1 MSEEY
6 DEGHIK
12 NLQEQRMSVQKKT
25 FTNWMNNILAQDTG
39 TILITDIYTE
49 LKDGI
54 YLLRLLE
61 LISGEVLP
69 RPSKGRMR
77 VHFLE
82 NNSKAITFL
91 KTKVPVKLIGPENI
105 VDGDRILILGLI
117 WIIILR
123 FQIANITLDKEEF
136 GPSAAALSAKEALL
150 IWCQRKTAGYSNVNV
165 QDFSRSW
172 RDGLAFNAI
181 IHAHRPDLINYG
193 SLKENQPIRNLNNAF
208 LVAEQK
214 LGISKLLDA
223 EDVVVPQP
231 DEKSIM
237 TYVSLYYHYFS
248 KMRQGQTVQKR
259 ISNIMSLLVAIDTLK
274 SQYEQMVSEL
284 LKWIKQKVLEMND
297 QHFPNSLKGMRQLML
312 KFKTY
317 RTVEKPPKYQER
329 GMIEAHLF
337 NIQTKLRANNLRPY
351 APPEGK
357 SLSDIEKFWSLLE
370 KTEHN
375 REKALQC
382 ELVRLEK
389 LEQLAQRFQKKAD
402 LRRSYLQDMNRV
414 VEKQNIQPET
424 FDQAEAATKKME
436 AIEADMLARE
446 QRFRALADLAAVLA
460 RENYHSKNTILQTQ
474 EDISRQWRELCG
486 KLKLHKESLDTMKK
500 LLGLLRDIDTITE
513 ELKAL
518 QELMSSRD
526 YGKQLLEVEDLLQK
540 HTLAESQISS
550 HGDVVQHI
558 SHQAAEVTK
567 AKNAKPELLQSR
579 VRKLNQNYQNL
590 VDLSKLRRSHLQE
603 TLKRFEFF
611 RDCGEEE
618 LWINEKW
625 QLVRLASL
633 GKDQSQILTSIKKH
647 KALEAEC
654 NSHRTI
660 CENVVKQG
668 QDLCRRDVSNE
679 GEIQKLTNSIQK
691 KWQLLQDEV
700 ANRKTLLHVAALIM
714 QYFTESNEA
723 DSQLR
728 EWQPVLTSRDY
739 GKDESSAEALL
750 QRHLRL
756 EKEIAAYS
764 PEVRRLGELAI
775 SAAQKAPLMADLLEN
790 RNESDT
796 SLQEHGKEDLGSRSG
811 SLIKSSHG
819 RDRSPATLTLPVVK
833 QQIPQAKI
841 WFTYKG
847 NEFTLNRGDVLELVD
862 GTNPDKWLLKDTT
875 GRQIAVPTTYLTEIE
890 PKVVN
895 VTVARVSAQSSPAS
909 GKRLSPGKSV
919 KAPDSTESQSSA
931 LPTHDQHFNP
941 DSIWKTQNKIN
952 ASYQKLQKFA
962 ESRRKA
968 LEEVIKLHRFYG
980 SCREFQSWMDNK
992 EKVFHTLT
1000 PKSDNVD
1007 VIQHKYQNFLTK
1019 LAPGKSRLEEINQL
1033 AEEFVK
1039 SSPERQDEIRS
1050 LQNQINQRWRNL
1062 EAMKEKKDSELIGV
1076 ADVKTF
1082 LEDCQSMQLLL
1093 QDKIKH
1099 FMGTE
1104 PSSTPMGLEAER
1116 RSLVNTEHDIY
1127 ALECKIMYLKSMAK
1141 SIGNTNPAES
1151 LAIKKQVEEMERLLA
1166 KLKEQA
1172 AEKKRNLQ
1180 IAQDH
1185 QTFLQENRKLLLWV
1199 DGMKEKLT
1207 SDEMGSDVASTEQL
1221 IKEHH
1226 YLLKEIDCVKDR
1238 YKQLHE
1244 MGKKVSDGKPSCAP
1258 EVQDSL
1264 TKLSRDTGELG
1275 DLWTQRKK
1283 KLEEGL
1289 ELQKF
1294 LREADRINAALSSH
1308 EAFLRVEVPTDELGT
1323 VRSLLKRHEE
1333 FQNLLTAVTHRVK
1346 ALMQSAD
1353 KLAQNGHFAAPTIA
1367 ERVVNTKIRLNELT
1381 QQSEKRKNNLLDSLR
1396 LQEFNREATELI
1408 LWMEEKYKIAE
1419 DESYR
1424 DPTNILRKL
1433 KWHEAA
1439 EKEMKA
1445 NEVHFEQFKNVGTQ
1459 LIKEDH
1465 YAQKAIQ
1472 AKVMELDNKWLK
1484 LNNKMA
1490 ERGDKLRQAG
1500 QQEQLMELLQDAKE
1514 KIEKIE
1520 RVLLDTQTG
1529 HNLRSSRD
1537 LLKNHRQLE
1546 NETRELADK
1555 MNSIVS
1561 HAKKM
1566 ATNHFNSL
1574 GIMEETQKYLKRF
1587 ESLQEPLAQR
1597 GELLQAK
1604 VDEFQFYHYYDLE
1617 IKWISERMPIA
1628 NSTNLGKSLDSAQSL
1643 FQKHKELQVEVNA
1656 HKPQVQ
1662 KVMEIGKGMSVSRHP
1677 SAQKIE
1683 EACNDLKHNWVELE
1697 KACEERTK
1705 LLQHNVQLQ
1714 QFLSE
1719 TSDLENWVAE
1729 KRPLVTSKDYGKDQP
1744 ATLHLIK
1751 KHKATEHEIE
1761 VYQNLAKQLDNAG
1774 QALLLHGSVGFNEV
1788 DGPHERVHS
1797 LLHDLQ
1803 DCAAVRSK
1811 KLEEALS
1818 LHEYLRESK
1827 ELHEWINQQIQ
1838 VASSKDYGKDYE
1850 HVLVLRAKYDTFKH
1864 QMEVSAQRVAACH
1877 QLADSLM
1884 DLGHSESKEIRQ
1896 KQKQLRNSWEQLLE
1910 LTHLRGNR
1918 LQDAEAIHKSY
1929 WDLTE
1934 ALTQIEEKITS
1945 VPDGIAND
1953 LSGVQSQLRKHEAL
1967 EHGLSGNEQQLQELI
1982 DAADAVVHRCSEDQ
1996 AVLLQEKQQAVVE
2009 KWEILKNK
2017 VEQRRTDLERACRL
2031 HLFLTKARD
2040 YCSWAAEMMREMKAE
2055 ETIRDVSNSSQQ
2067 IKGHQDLR
2075 VQIEAQE
2082 DTYNQL
2088 VERGKSLLQE
2098 EKTPTTQV
2106 LDKLQG
2112 LSKENNCLYHQWGV
2126 KKELLERVYLEQIFY
2141 RDADNMEKILNSQE
2155 ISLKSSD
2162 LASSVDEV
2170 ERSIKKHEAFEKL
2183 LGSQDEKMVS
2193 LQDQAA
2199 RLQSEEDRN
2208 RENMHIKQKLNS
2220 VLERRMRIKELSSTR
2235 RKELDIALLLALFNQ
2250 NVAEVENWIQERMQQ
2265 LEDTAQQG
2273 FSDLQG
2279 KLKVLQKH
2287 QVFEA
2292 EILANEKI
2300 ITDVTEKG
2308 ESLISQRHPK
2318 TADIS
2323 RKSRTLQEHWEKLK
2337 RAVAT
2342 RGKMLEDSRDF
2353 LEFLQ
2358 KVDQIEAWIREKEV
2372 MITVGDVGEDYEHC
2386 QQLMKKLS
2394 EFRGAG
2400 SRTELT
2406 VDDAHIKAINAL
2418 ATKLELQNKEEVK
2431 TVHQRQQQL
2440 NDRWS
2445 SFHGNLNKYRRKL
2458 EEALQVHALIREIND
2473 ITERMSEKSSI
2484 MQALDY
2490 GKDVE
2495 TVANLIRRHEETE
2508 REIKVIQSKSETLE
2522 SQVNLLSDRNPVMN
2536 DKLGTKQREMV
2547 QSWQKLQQEAKQRKG
2562 KLAASYQLQKFNADV
2577 SELLEWVQSAWS
2589 TMESGGLP
2597 KSPDEAETMVKEHQE
2612 RKAEIETLGER
2623 FGSLKNYGEK
2633 LTSSGYYGTPEIHHS
2648 LSKMEKAWSE
2658 LVSAWKERSLKL
2670 SEARNL
2676 QTFFG
2681 YVEQNESWLSS
2692 KEAFLSNED
2701 LGDSLA
2707 SVESLQVKH
2716 EQFRKAIEA
2725 QMDKIDVME
2734 SFAQQLRQN
2743 KHYDSDNIANKC
2755 QAVLDR
2761 KKKMLENAETRGRRL
2776 EESRLLQKFL
2786 RHSYE
2791 TATWIN
2797 EKNSIALDENW
2808 HDPSNLQT
2816 KLQKHQTFEAEI
2828 MANRNTLDSI
2838 QMEGEKILGEGHYAP
2853 DAVNARLR
2861 DIGELWN
2868 ELHRNCEKKKS
2879 RLQDAY
2885 KALVFQRSI
2894 DDVEKWLDHLESEL
2908 ATSDSTKDLMTL
2920 NTLLKKQTELEEE
2933 IASHEDWIKAL
2944 VDKAQEFRRAKH
2956 FLSDEMQ
2963 DRVDITVQRYKSL
2976 GEPLHGR
2983 RAVLEA
2989 KRLLHQFFQDVDEEI
3004 AWVQEKLPLA
3014 SSKDYGHS
3022 LTTAQSLLE
3031 KHQNLE
3037 NEISSREALT
3047 KAATTTGQKLVQAN
3061 HFASNE
3067 ISNRLQKLGA
3077 AMATL
3082 KEETKL
3088 RQKRLVQ
3095 ACEAQ
3100 QFLTELLE
3108 AESWMADRG
3117 YVLGTTDCGKSEDST
3132 KALLRKL
3139 EATNLDLEG
3148 FKPRVMKLQGTGS
3161 NLTTSENPEC
3171 VNVIPKLHTVVK
3183 EYETLLDKSRSLKEQ
3198 LLEQDQWFQFQKAV
3212 EVVEAWLSSK
3222 QSVAESN
3229 DYGKD
3234 LEEVEVQEKK
3244 FQDFMKE
3251 IESLGQTKMIG
3262 IHEMVSS
3269 LTNNSHGRLA
3279 EIRYRTNELNALW
3292 EHLCKTINH
3301 RGENLEAAHNIH
3313 QFDHD
3318 VDELRSWMQEK
3329 EAVADTDDYGY
3340 DLPGVRTLLSQH
3352 EGLERD
3358 LAAIK
3363 KEVQRVHGEAQ
3374 RISQEYPQVKENVAE
3389 RLMGVKECWE
3399 KLFKKCQERKERLVQ
3414 AEQVQLYFNE
3424 CREFMVW
3431 AKEMLAVLMSEE
3443 LANDIIGAELLIK
3456 RHEEYKR
3463 EIHKQWLKLKEMQL
3477 VGNTLVE
3484 KGHFMSEEIKEKLLE
3499 QSELARKVADCWEVR
3514 KELYEENLEIQLL
3527 LRELEQAES
3536 WLSAK
3541 EGLLLDPNYGN
3552 SVSNVENLLK
3562 KHEDFEKMLLAQE
3575 DKFDQLNRKTKRELK
3590 LLKQMTTD
3598 GDGQKGSSS
3607 FIKVPSLKRKPS
3619 DQKTNPSKLQDRGVF
3634 SKFTPPSLTLKDPI
3648 CVVSPTEG
3656 SVDFSDPFS
3665 LWSNSQTGSL
3675 NNSPDMASPSTLT
3688 QSPLVPKLM
3697 GLQATSLESRA
3708 PLSSPLTSRLT
3719 TQQFFNNIGEPD
3731 SEVSSVSPEKKFHG
3745 CHKADIKEATSNSP
3759 LDTDQNVFDFS
3770 TKEPSQHSFSSEQA
3784 VNRGLITTQDPI
3796 IMGYLEAQHRLLSG
3810 GKTASSISWD
3820 DYYVTLSNQ
3829 TLLFYKTKK
3838 NADQNVAHV
3847 PPIDTTGA
3855 RCETVMDNPGK
3866 ENTFS
3871 LRLVDGAEYLFS
3883 APSATKM
3890 EIWIQALQ
3898 KKRVENNME
3907 GMDMPVT
3914 VNSLH
3919 RPRRIPSFQL
3929 PPEAAS
3935 LENTIEANTIS
3946 KIVAT
3951 TQESVLKET
3960 RTPELVLEKKDR
3972 DSILTQVQTDAA
3984 SGKEKRG
3991 KDRHNFR
3998 RLFHRK

>member
-1 MSEEY
+1 MSDEY
-6 DEGHIK
+6 HEGHIK

-25 FTNWMNNILAQDTG
+25 FTNWMNNIFAQDTG
-39 TILITDIYTE
+39 TILVTDIYTE

-61 LISGEVLP
+61 LISGEELP

-82 NNSKAITFL
+82 NNSKAIAFL

-105 VDGDRILILGLI
+105 VDGDRTLILGLI

-123 FQIANITLDKEEF
+123 FQIANITLDNDEF
-136 GPSAAALSAKEALL
+136 GPSAAAVSAKEALL

-193 SLKENQPIRNLNNAF
+193 SLKENRPIYNLNNAF
-208 LVAEQK
+208 GVAEQK

-259 ISNIMSLLVAIDTLK
+259 ISNIMSLLVEIETLK
-274 SQYEQMVSEL
+274 SQYEQMVSDL

-297 QHFPNSLKGMRQLML
+297 ECFPNSLKGMKELML
-312 KFKTY
+312 KFKMY

-337 NIQTKLRANNLRPY
+337 NIQTKMRANNLRPN

-375 REKALQC
+375 REKALQR

-389 LEQLAQRFQKKAD
+389 LEQLAERFHKKAA
-402 LRRSYLQDMNRV
+402 LRRSYLQDMTRV
-414 VEKQNIQPET
+414 VERQNVQPET

-436 AIEADMLARE
+436 AIEADMLPRE
-446 QRFRALADLAAVLA
+446 QRFRSLADMAAIIA
-460 RENYHSKNTILQTQ
+460 QENYHSKNPILQTQ
-474 EDISRQWRELCG
+474 EDISRQWVELRRR
-486 KLKLHKESLDTMKK
+486 LKLHKQSLGTMKEM
-500 LLGLLRDIDTITE
+500 LGLLRDIDTITE

-518 QELMSSRD
+518 QDLVSSRD

-540 HTLAESQISS
+540 HSLAEAQISS
-550 HGDVVQHI
+550 HGDLVRHT
-558 SHQAAEVTK
+558 SHQATEVTK

-579 VRKLNQNYQNL
+579 VRKLNQDYQTL
-590 VDLSKLRRSHLQE
+590 VDLCKLRRSHLQE

-618 LWINEKW
+618 SWIHEKW
-625 QLVRLASL
+625 QLVRLATL
-633 GKDQSQILTSIKKH
+633 GKDHSQILASIKKH

-679 GEIQKLTNSIQK
+679 GEIQKRTNSIQK
-691 KWQLLQDEV
+691 KWKRLQDEV

-728 EWQPVLTSRDY
+728 EWQPVLTSEDY

-756 EKEIAAYS
+756 EKEIVAYY
-764 PEVRRLGELAI
+764 PEVRRLGEMAN

-790 RNESDT
+790 RNESD
-796 SLQEHGKEDLGSRSG
+796 SLLQEHGKEDLGSGSRSPVKSYLG
-811 SLIKSSHG
+811 S
-819 RDRSPATLTLPVVK
+819 DRSPATLTLPVVK
-833 QQIPQAKI
+833 HQIPQAKI
-841 WFTYKG
+841 RFTYRG
-847 NEFTLNRGDVLELVD
+847 NDFTLNRGDVLELVD
-862 GTNPDKWLLKDTT
+862 GTDPDKWLLKDST
-875 GRQIAVPTTYLTEIE
+875 GRQLAVPTSYLTEIE
-890 PKVVN
+890 PKVVQ
-895 VTVARVSAQSSPAS
+895 VTVARVATQSNP
-909 GKRLSPGKSV
+909 GMRLSPEKNV
-919 KAPDSTESQSSA
+919 KAPNTRESHSSA
-931 LPTHDQHFNP
+931 LSTHDHHFDTDN
-941 DSIWKTQNKIN
+941 IWKTQNKIN
-952 ASYQKLQKFA
+952 ASYQDLQAIA
-962 ESRRKA
+962 ERRRRA

-980 SCREFQSWMDNK
+980 SCREFQSWMDDK
-992 EKVFHTLT
+992 EKVFQTLT

-1007 VIQHKYQNFLTK
+1007 VIQHKYQNFLTE
-1019 LAPGKSRLEEINQL
+1019 LAAGKGRLEEINQL
-1033 AEEFVK
+1033 GEEFVK
-1039 SSPERQDEIRS
+1039 SGPQRQDEIRA
-1050 LQNQINQRWRNL
+1050 LQKQINQRWRNI

-1076 ADVKTF
+1076 ADVRTF

-1093 QDKIKH
+1093 QDKINQCT
-1099 FMGTE
+1099 GAE
-1104 PSSTPMGLEAER
+1104 PSSTPMGFEAER
-1116 RSLVNTEHDIY
+1116 RALANTEHDIY
-1127 ALECKIMYLKSMAK
+1127 ALECKILYLKNMAK
-1141 SIGNTNPAES
+1141 SIGKTNPAES
-1151 LAIKKQVEEMERLLA
+1151 LAIEKQVEEMEKLLA

-1172 AEKKRNLQ
+1172 ADKKQNLQ
-1180 IAQDH
+1180 MAQDY
-1185 QTFLQENRKLLLWV
+1185 QAFLQENRKLLLWV
-1199 DGMKEKLT
+1199 DGVKEKLT
-1207 SDEMGSDVASTEQL
+1207 SDEMGSDVASAEQL
-1221 IKEHH
+1221 IKEHQ
-1226 YLLKEIDCVKDR
+1226 YLLKEIDRVKDR
-1238 YKQLHE
+1238 SKQLHE
-1244 MGKKVSDGKPSCAP
+1244 LGKKVSDGKPSSAP
-1258 EVQDSL
+1258 EVQESMN
-1264 TKLSRDTGELG
+1264 KLSRDTGDLG
-1275 DLWTQRKK
+1275 DMWLQRKK

-1294 LREADRINAALSSH
+1294 VREADRINAALSGH
-1308 EAFLRVEVPTDELGT
+1308 KAFLKVEDLPDELGA
-1323 VRSLLKRHEE
+1323 VRSQLKRHEE
-1333 FQNLLTAVTHRVK
+1333 FQNLLRALTLRVE
-1346 ALMQSAD
+1346 ALTQRAD
-1353 KLAQNGHFAAPTIA
+1353 ELEQNGHFAAPAIE
-1367 ERVVNTKIRLNELT
+1367 ERVKNTQIRLNEMT
-1381 QQSEKRKNNLLDSLR
+1381 QQSEKRKNNLLNSLR

-1445 NEVHFEQFKNVGTQ
+1445 NEVHFEQFKNVGNQ

-1472 AKVMELDNKWLK
+1472 AKVMELDKKWSK

-1520 RVLLDTQTG
+1520 KVLQDTQAG
-1529 HNLRSSRD
+1529 HDLRSSRD

-1561 HAKKM
+1561 HAQKM
-1566 ATNHFNSL
+1566 ATNHFNSQ
-1574 GIMEETQKYLKRF
+1574 GIMEETQKYLKWF
-1587 ESLQEPLAQR
+1587 ESLQEPLAR
-1597 GELLQAK
+1597 RRELLQAK

-1617 IKWISERMPIA
+1617 MNWIGERMPIA
-1628 NSTNLGKSLDSAQSL
+1628 NSTNRGKSLDSAQSL
-1643 FQKHKELQVEVNA
+1643 LQKHKELQLEVNA
-1656 HKPQVQ
+1656 HKPQVL
-1662 KVMEIGKGMSVSRHP
+1662 KVLEIGKGMNASKHD

-1683 EACNDLKHNWVELE
+1683 EACKDLKYNWVELE

-1705 LLQHNVQLQ
+1705 LLQYAVGLQ

-1719 TSDLENWVAE
+1719 TSDFDNWVAE
-1729 KRPLVTSKDYGKDQP
+1729 KRPLVTSKDYGKDEP
-1744 ATLHLIK
+1744 ATLNLIN
-1751 KHKATEHEIE
+1751 KHKATEREIE
-1761 VYQNLAKQLDNAG
+1761 VYQNLAKQLEEAG
-1774 QALLLHGSVGFNEV
+1774 QALLLHGSVNYNEV
-1788 DGPHERVHS
+1788 DGPQERVHS

-1811 KLEEALS
+1811 KLEETLS

-1827 ELHEWINQQIQ
+1827 DLQEWINQQIQ
-1838 VASSKDYGKDYE
+1838 VASSEDYGNDYE
-1850 HVLVLRAKYDTFKH
+1850 HALLLHAKYDTFKH
-1864 QMEVSAQRVAACH
+1864 QMEASAQRVVACH
-1877 QLADSLM
+1877 QLADCLM

-1896 KQKQLRNSWEQLLE
+1896 KQKELRNSWEQLLE
-1910 LTHLRGNR
+1910 LTNLRGNR

-1934 ALTQIEEKITS
+1934 ALTQIEEKIMS

-1953 LSGVQSQLRKHEAL
+1953 LSGVQSQLRKHETL

-1982 DAADAVVHRCSEDQ
+1982 DAADGVIHRCSKNQ
-1996 AVLLQEKQQAVVE
+1996 ALSLQEKQQAVVE

-2017 VEQRRTDLERACRL
+2017 VEQRRVDLERACRL
-2031 HLFLTKARD
+2031 HLFLTKVRD

-2067 IKGHQDLR
+2067 LKGHQELR
-2075 VQIEAQE
+2075 MQIEAQE

-2098 EKTPTTQV
+2098 EKTSTTQV
-2106 LDKLQG
+2106 LEKLQG
-2112 LSKENNCLYHQWGV
+2112 LSEENNSLYHQWGV
-2126 KKELLERVYLEQIFY
+2126 KKEWLERVYLEQIFY

-2162 LASSVDEV
+2162 LANSVDEV

-2199 RLQSEEDRN
+2199 RLQSKEDRN
-2208 RENMHIKQKLNS
+2208 RENMQIKQKLNS
-2220 VLERRMRIKELSSTR
+2220 LLERRTRIKELSCTR
-2235 RKELDIALLLALFNQ
+2235 RKELDVSRLLALFNQ
-2250 NVAEVENWIQERMQQ
+2250 NVAEVEDWIQERMQQ

-2292 EILANEKI
+2292 EILAHEKT

-2323 RKSRTLQEHWEKLK
+2323 RKSRILQEHWEKLK

-2386 QQLMKKLS
+2386 QQLIKKLS

-2406 VDDAHIKAINAL
+2406 VDDAHIKTINAL
-2418 ATKLELQNKEEVK
+2418 ATKLERQNKEEVK
-2431 TVHQRQQQL
+2431 TVHQRRQQL
-2440 NDRWS
+2440 NDRWN

-2473 ITERMSEKSSI
+2473 ITERMSEKSSL

-2508 REIKVIQSKSETLE
+2508 REIKVIQSKSETVE
-2522 SQVNLLSDRNPVMN
+2522 SEANRLSERNQVMN

-2577 SELLEWVQSAWS
+2577 RELLEWVQSAQS
-2589 TMESGGLP
+2589 LMESEGLP
-2597 KSPDEAETMVKEHQE
+2597 KSPDEAETMVEEHQE
-2612 RKAEIETLGER
+2612 RKAEIETWGDR
-2623 FGSLKNYGEK
+2623 FASLKNSGEK
-2633 LTSSGYYGTPEIHHS
+2633 LTSSGHYGTPEIHHS
-2648 LSKMEKAWSE
+2648 LSKMEEAWSE
-2658 LVSAWKERSLKL
+2658 LVSAWKERDLKL
-2670 SEARNL
+2670 SEARDL
-2676 QTFFG
+2676 QIFFG

-2707 SVESLQVKH
+2707 SVESLQFKH
-2716 EQFRKAIEA
+2716 EQFRKALDA

-2743 KHYDSDNIANKC
+2743 KHYNSDNITNKC

-2761 KKKMLENAETRGRRL
+2761 KRKMLENAETRGKRL

-2791 TATWIN
+2791 TATWMN

-2808 HDPSNLQT
+2808 RDPSNLQT

-2828 MANRNTLDSI
+2828 MANRNRLDSI
-2838 QMEGEKILGEGHYAP
+2838 QMEGEKMLGDGHYAP
-2853 DAVNARLR
+2853 DVVNARLR

-2868 ELHRNCEKKKS
+2868 ELQGNCGKKKS

-2885 KALVFQRSI
+2885 KALVFQRRI
-2894 DDVEKWLDHLESEL
+2894 DDVEKWLDRLESEL
-2908 ATSDSTKDLMTL
+2908 ATSDSAKDLMML

-2944 VDKAQEFRRAKH
+2944 VDNAQEFRRAKH

-2976 GEPLHGR
+2976 GEPLHEQ

-2989 KRLLHQFFQDVDEEI
+2989 KRLLHQFFQDVDDEI

-3014 SSKDYGHS
+3014 SSKDYGQS

-3037 NEISSREALT
+3037 NEINSREALT
-3047 KAATTTGQKLVQAN
+3047 KAVTSTGQKLVQAD
-3061 HFASNE
+3061 HFASRE
-3067 ISNRLQKLGA
+3067 ISNRLQNLEA
-3077 AMATL
+3077 AVTTL
-3082 KEETKL
+3082 KEETEL
-3088 RQKRLVQ
+3088 RQQRLVQ

-3117 YVLGTTDCGKSEDST
+3117 YVLEPPDYGKSEEST

-3148 FKPRVMKLQGTGS
+3148 FMPRIVKLRGTGS
-3161 NLTTSENPEC
+3161 NLIASENPEC
-3171 VNVIPKLHTVVK
+3171 VNIIPKLETVIK
-3183 EYETLLDKSRSLKEQ
+3183 EYQTLLDKSRNLKDQLREQ
-3198 LLEQDQWFQFQKAV
+3198 EQWFQFQK
-3212 EVVEAWLSSK
+3212 EIELVEAWLASK
-3222 QSVAESN
+3222 QAVAESN
-3229 DYGKD
+3229 DFGKD
-3234 LEEVEVQEKK
+3234 LEELEVQEKK

-3251 IESLGQTKMIG
+3251 IESLGQSKMIG
-3262 IHEMVSS
+3262 IQDLVSS
-3269 LTNNSHGRLA
+3269 LSSNSHGRLA
-3279 EIRYRTNELNALW
+3279 EIHHRTNELNAIW
-3292 EHLCKTINH
+3292 EHLCKTINQ
-3301 RGENLEAAHNIH
+3301 RGENLEAAHNVH

-3329 EAVADTDDYGY
+3329 EAVADSDEYGY
-3340 DLPGVRTLLSQH
+3340 DLPGVQTLLSQH

-3363 KEVQRVHGEAQ
+3363 KEVERVHREAQ
-3374 RISQEYPQVKENVAE
+3374 RVSQEYPQVKENVAE
-3389 RLMGVKECWE
+3389 RLIEVKECWE
-3399 KLFKKCQERKERLVQ
+3399 KLFKKCQERKERLGQ

-3424 CREFMVW
+3424 CRELMVW

-3463 EIHKQWLKLKEMQL
+3463 EIHKQRLKYNEMEL
-3477 VGNTLVE
+3477 VGNALVE
-3484 KGHFMSEEIKEKLLE
+3484 GGHFMSEEIKEKLLE
-3499 QSELARKVADCWEVR
+3499 QSEFMRKVADCWEVR

-3527 LRELEQAES
+3527 RRELEQAES
-3536 WLSAK
+3536 WLNAK
-3541 EGLLLDPNYGN
+3541 EGFLLDPNYGD

-3562 KHEDFEKMLLAQE
+3562 KQEDFEKMLLAQE
-3575 DKFDQLNRKTKRELK
+3575 DKFAQLDRKTKREQT
-3590 LLKQMTTD
+3590 LLKRMETD
-3598 GDGQKGSSS
+3598 EEGQKGSSS
-3607 FIKVPSLKRKPS
+3607 VIKIPSLKRKPS
-3619 DQKTNPSKLQDRGVF
+3619 GQKTNPSKIQDRGALR
-3634 SKFTPPSLTLKDPI
+3634 KFTPPSLTLKDPI
-3648 CVVSPTEG
+3648 DAVSTTESAVDG
-3656 SVDFSDPFS
+3656 SEAFSV
-3665 LWSNSQTGSL
+3665 WSDSKTGPL
-3675 NNSPDMASPSTLT
+3675 DSPGMGSPGTLM
-3688 QSPLVPKLM
+3688 QSPIVPKLM
-3697 GLQATSLESRA
+3697 GLQATSLENRA
-3708 PLSSPLTSRLT
+3708 PLSSPFSSRLT
-3719 TQQFFNNIGEPD
+3719 TQQSFNNIVEPD
-3731 SEVSSVSPEKKFHG
+3731 STVSPLSPEKKLHG
-3745 CHKADIKEATSNSP
+3745 CQNADMKEPTSNTP
-3759 LDTDQNVFDFS
+3759 LDTDQHMFDFPI
-3770 TKEPSQHSFSSEQA
+3770 KELRQRSLSSEQA
-3784 VNRGLITTQDPI
+3784 VNTGLTTTKAPI
-3796 IMGYLEAQHRLLSG
+3796 ITGYLEAQHRLLSG
-3810 GKTASSISWD
+3810 GKTTSSTSWD

-3829 TLLFYKTKK
+3829 TLIFYKTKK

-3847 PPIDTTGA
+3847 PPINTAGA
-3855 RCETVMDNPGK
+3855 RCETVLDHPRK

-3871 LRLVDGAEYLFS
+3871 LRLDDGAEYLIS
-3883 APSATKM
+3883 APSPKKM

-3919 RPRRIPSFQL
+3919 RPRRTPSFQL
-3929 PPEAAS
+3929 PPEADAF
-3935 LENTIEANTIS
+3935 ENSIEANRITE
-3946 KIVAT
+3946 IVT
-3951 TQESVLKET
+3951 TAPESVLSET
-3960 RTPELVLEKKDR
+3960 KTPELVLEKKDW
-3972 DSILTQVQTDAA
+3972 DSILTQVQADAA
-3984 SGKEKRG
+3984 SEKEKRRKEKHG
-3991 KDRHNFR
+3991 LR
-3998 RLFHRK
+3998 RFFHRK